1 MNVAPNRRFGRRLK
15 VRFRPVGDF
24 KTYPGYTIDIS
35 QTGMFISTIRP
46 LRPGTELD
54 VEITIRQHSLH
65 LDAVVVHARKVPPTW
80 QRIYPSGM
88 GMRFLEPA
96 DSADGLRQ
104 LMGQTGALWN

>member
-1 MNVAPNRRFGRRLK
+1 MDATSSKRIGRRFK
-15 VRFRPVGDF
+15 VRFRPVGEL
-24 KTYPGYTIDIS
+24 KTYSGYTVDLS

-54 VEITIRQHSLH
+54 VEISVRQHSLH

-88 GMRFLEPA
+88 GMQFLEPGE
-96 DSADGLRQ
+96 SADGLRR
-104 LMGQTGALWN
+104 LMGRSGALWN